1 MSSICV
7 RPWGNVETLP
17 SISMNTEN
25 CLDFVINTGLKR
37 ALSCITYLENRD
49 LLESLITFDELVNVG

>member
-17 SISMNTEN
+17 SVSMNTEN
-25 CLDFVINTGLKR
+25 SLDFVTNTGLKR

-49 LLESLITFDELVNVG
+49 LLESHYSR

>member
-17 SISMNTEN
+17 SVSMNTEN
-25 CLDFVINTGLKR
+25 SLDFVTNTGLKR
-37 ALSCITYLENRD
+37 ALSCITYLEIC
-49 LLESLITFDELVNVG
+49 LSLIIADELVNVG